1 MQSTP
6 LERVLSSPNLPTLP
20 AVAMRVLELTA
31 KPDVSLRE
39 IASVIEHDPA
49 IATKVLRTV
58 NSSYYG
64 LTRRCGSI
72 QQALAFLGMQTVKAL
87 VLGFSLARSI
97 DGGGDDE
104 VSFDFLSYW
113 RRSIYAAAAARE
125 IAIATRRTDPDEAFI
140 AALLAEVGTVALW
153 RAYGDRYLQTID
165 LARGDHRRLGA
176 HEDRAFGTSHA
187 DVGAEMLVRWRLPDE
202 IAEAVRTHHRSHE
215 AAPDAAML
223 ARTVELAGTAASV
236 LSMRDATAEL
246 VRYRRDGQDWF
257 AIRPAPL
264 TNLLQRIADKA
275 DELSRAFGLDTG
287 AAPDVD
293 GLLRA
298 AAELRES
305 QHLVDPEAT
314 IARSETVPSA
324 GLAGTPDARAFG
336 TDLEQEFLDRAEGG
350 APRHAGVGAMLVGV
364 DRARSIQEA
373 FGQRGVEAAMEAVAA
388 AVRTAMPRSSTLYR
402 FVGAELAILAR
413 ETDAEEM
420 CRFAETV
427 RRAVTERLVENGAG
441 SGGFPVTVSVG
452 VAIYETAPELRAT
465 NGIETPDQLVSAAM
479 YALACGRRH
488 RNRVVVFRRE
498 LRAEQG
504 AV

>member
-1 MQSTP
+1 MQSAS

-31 KPDVSLRE
+31 RPEVSLRE
-39 IASVIEHDPA
+39 IAAVVEHDPA

-64 LTRRCGSI
+64 LSRRCGSI

-113 RRSIYAAAAARE
+113 RRSIYSAAAARE
-125 IAIATRRTDPDEAFI
+125 IAIATRRADPDEAFI
-140 AALLAEVGTVALW
+140 AALLAEVGMVALW
-153 RAYGDRYLQTID
+153 RAYGDRYLQAID
-165 LARGDHRRLGA
+165 LVRGDHRRLPA
-176 HEDRAFGTSHA
+176 TEQRAFETDHA
-187 DVGAEMLVRWRLPDE
+187 EVGGEMLSRWRLPDE
-202 IAEAVRTHHRSHE
+202 IVEAVRAHHRSHDAPP
-215 AAPDAAML
+215 AAVAL
-223 ARTVELAGTAASV
+223 ARTVELAGTAAAV
-236 LSMRDATAEL
+236 LSLRDPAQEL

-257 AIRPAPL
+257 SIRPAPL

-298 AAELRES
+298 AASIRDS
-305 QHLVDPEAT
+305 QRLVDPEPA
-314 IARSETVPSA
+314 IARSEAVPSA
-324 GLAGTPDARAFG
+324 GLADTPDARAFG
-336 TDLEQEFLDRAEGG
+336 TDLEQEFHDRAECG
-350 APRHAGVGAMLVGV
+350 APRHSGVGVMLVGV

-373 FGQRGVEAAMEAVAA
+373 FGLRGLESAMEAVAA
-388 AVRTAMPRSSTLYR
+388 AVRAAMPRSSTLYR
-402 FVGAELAILAR
+402 FVGGELAVLAR
-413 ETDAEEM
+413 ETEAEEM

-427 RRAVTERLVENGAG
+427 RRAVAERLVESGAG
-441 SGGFPVTVSVG
+441 AFPASVSAG
-452 VAIYETAPELRAT
+452 VALYESAPELRAS
-465 NGIETPDQLVSAAM
+465 NGIESPDQLVSAAM

-488 RNRVVVFRRE
+488 HNRVVVFRRE

-504 AV
+504 SA